1 MEILASLI
9 GRFYVFF
16 IAITI
21 FLLLALIGYF
31 IDQKYPDEEKK
42 KNIESKDLEA
52 HLANA
57 KGKTLNSIMS
67 SENQNDINS
76 IEVLDINNK

>member
-1 MEILASLI
+1 MKILASLI
-9 GRFYVFF
+9 GKFYVFF
-16 IAITI
+16 ITITI

-42 KNIESKDLEA
+42 KNIESKDLET

-57 KGKTLNSIMS
+57 KGKTLNSIIS
-67 SENQNDINS
+67 SESQNDVNS

>member
-9 GRFYVFF
+9 GKFYVFF
-16 IAITI
+16 ITITI

-42 KNIESKDLEA
+42 KNIESKDLET

-57 KGKTLNSIMS
+57 KGKTLNSIIS
-67 SENQNDINS
+67 SESQNDVNS